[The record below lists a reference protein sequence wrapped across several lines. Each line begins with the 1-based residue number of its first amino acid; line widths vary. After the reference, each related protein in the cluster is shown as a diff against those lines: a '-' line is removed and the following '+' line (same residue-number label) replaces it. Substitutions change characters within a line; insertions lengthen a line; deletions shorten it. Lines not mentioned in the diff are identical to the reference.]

1 MADAPDAT
9 GVPPVGPHPPVSIV
23 VDPTLVHK
31 LTTCFQRHFLRHFRI
46 AKTLVYCFCYDERV
60 RQRQAVRQ
68 GRAFLKHVIPAII
81 KPVHSLWH
89 QVIGFLFMSFG
100 IIFGAKAIHYYKSG
114 EGVQFFVSASCT
126 LMMLGFGLSSFLRSR
141 KISRS

>member
-1 MADAPDAT
+1 
-9 GVPPVGPHPPVSIV
+9 
-23 VDPTLVHK
+23 
-31 LTTCFQRHFLRHFRI
+31 
-46 AKTLVYCFCYDERV
+46 V

-89 QVIGFLFMSFG
+89 QIIGFLFMSFG
-100 IIFGAKAIHYYKSG
+100 IIFGAKTIHYYKNG
-114 EGVQFFVSASCT
+114 EGVQFFVAGICT
-126 LMMLGFGLSSFLRSR
+126 LMMLGFGLSSFLRAR